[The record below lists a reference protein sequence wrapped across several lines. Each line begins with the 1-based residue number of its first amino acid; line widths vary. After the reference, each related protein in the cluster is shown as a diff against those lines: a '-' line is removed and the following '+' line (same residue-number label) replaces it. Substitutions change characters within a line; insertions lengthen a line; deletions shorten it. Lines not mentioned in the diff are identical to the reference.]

1 MNRHVRTLV
10 LMDVRMPDGD
20 GISATERILQRS
32 PQVRVL
38 ILTMFDLDEYVITA
52 LRAGASRFPAEDHR
66 PPNPDRQRARERGRP
81 YDPRAHRGRPS
92 DRQLC
97 GSRPAKPVVQVPGL
111 ARLTGH
117 EVDVLRSMARG
128 QSNAEIAGELYL
140 AETTVKTHVAR
151 ILAKLGVRD
160 RLQAVVLAHRS
171 GLAAG

>member
-1 MNRHVRTLV
+1 M
-10 LMDVRMPDGD
+10 
-20 GISATERILQRS
+20 
-32 PQVRVL
+32 
-38 ILTMFDLDEYVITA
+38 
-52 LRAGASRFPAEDHR
+52 
-66 PPNPDRQRARERGRP
+66 
-81 YDPRAHRGRPS
+81 
-92 DRQLC
+92 
-97 GSRPAKPVVQVPGL
+97 VQVPGL
-111 ARLTGH
+111 ADLTGR